1 MFSSYCD
8 GIIAPK
14 IFSPLQYDLYLHEEI
29 ILFDVNKLR
38 LINEDIIVKLENI
51 SSIITTTNK
60 PFKFSTHSLGS
71 TNKDIQFNAYMQG
84 GNKIIQDKNIFF
96 DDKNKVKKAKR
107 LAKRLAKYFGFE
119 SSDLNNSHNYI
130 DEEITDFLKFD
141 KSENF
146 YDKHP
151 GGRFRLNIKYNL

>member
-1 MFSSYCD
+1 
-8 GIIAPK
+8 
-14 IFSPLQYDLYLHEEI
+14 
-29 ILFDVNKLR
+29 
-38 LINEDIIVKLENI
+38 
-51 SSIITTTNK
+51 
-60 PFKFSTHSLGS
+60 
-71 TNKDIQFNAYMQG
+71 MQG